1 MKPSYTFID
10 HTADVLFKAVGT
22 TLEELF
28 EQCALA
34 TEETQVNISK
44 IEHKETITIT
54 GESEKIDRLLFDF
67 LDDLV
72 YHKDAELLIFNKFDI
87 KIEQKNGQ
95 YTLNCQAT
103 GEKLSHEKHEPKVDV
118 KAVTMHLFEVTEIEG
133 GWEAQVIL
141 DI

>member
-1 MKPSYTFID
+1 MKPSYIFID
-10 HTADVLFKAVGT
+10 HTADVLFKAVGN
-22 TLEELF
+22 TLPELF

-34 TEETQVNISK
+34 TEDTQVDVTK

-54 GESEKIDRLLFDF
+54 GKNKTIDRLLFDF

-72 YHKDAELLIFNKFDI
+72 YHKDADLLIFNKFDI
-87 KIEQKNGQ
+87 KIEEKNGE
-95 YTLNCQAT
+95 YTLNCEAT
-103 GEKLSHEKHEPKVDV
+103 GEKLSHKKHDPKVDV
-118 KAVTMHLFEVTEIEG
+118 KAVTMHLFDVNKIED

>member
-1 MKPSYTFID
+1 MEPSYTFID
-10 HTADVLFKAVGT
+10 HTADVLFKAVGN

-34 TEETQVNISK
+34 VEDTQVDVNT

-54 GESEKIDRLLFDF
+54 GENEKIDRLLFDF

-72 YHKDAELLIFNKFDI
+72 YHKDADLLIFNKFDI
-87 KIEQKNGQ
+87 KIEEKDGK
-95 YTLNCQAT
+95 YTLKCEAT
-103 GEKLSHEKHEPKVDV
+103 GEKLSHEKHDPKVDV
-118 KAVTMHLFEVTEIEG
+118 KAVTMHMFEVNKIDE
-133 GWEAQVIL
+133 GWEAQVIV